1 MSYFRMIKEQNGYSI
16 TSYGAV
22 IAYLINDDGW
32 KCQVVDGLTFDADSI
47 EFINRQMDILAKTS
61 VIEILAKMTV
71 TDDPDTY
78 IFHIL
83 DNSPN
88 PNLIFLS
95 KMNPYKLFDQI
106 DKTDLGA
113 YIVQIKIEYTV
124 NKSLDYTVLQFNNL
138 GKLL

>member
-1 MSYFRMIKEQNGYSI
+1 MSYFIMTKEKNRYSI
-16 TSYGAV
+16 TNYGKV

-47 EFINRQMDILAKTS
+47 EFINRQMNTLSKTS

-95 KMNPYKLFDQI
+95 QMNHRKLFDQI
-106 DKTDLGA
+106 DKTDLGV

-124 NKSLDYTVLQFNNL
+124 NKSLDYTVLQFTVV
-138 GKLL
+138 GKLA